1 MSMENRRPQ
10 LNLAELHQLK
20 WLLGGLLALIS
31 AWTVVYMDV
40 EAWGLLTLITLAVP
54 VMTAKPVL
62 TTRIPRWAHR
72 LAFPVLFAFFAI
84 DMAAHVK
91 EPLPPVI
98 RLALMLVLYRV
109 ITPRQRR
116 DDLQLILLGL
126 FLVVVGGVLSV
137 SIVFAAQIVVFTAF
151 ALLFLL
157 IITLADG
164 MEQGLPPPSQTGTPP
179 VWMHV
184 GWRRLAGRLRECV
197 DWRVAVLGGLLFG
210 GVVGLSVVLFMAI
223 PRFDLGSSL
232 FLDSMIAR
240 KAKTGF
246 SENIQFGG
254 VVNIQKDTGVALSV
268 DVSDRSQVPAELYW
282 RMLVLD
288 EYSGGSFRMSAL
300 AKSSIDRVSEK
311 TARVQGDMRLRANMP
326 VWTFYM
332 ETGTSRFLPLLG
344 GFNQLAFDGQQNA
357 AFSRE
362 LSLML
367 LRQMPAKML
376 AYRVEGMQIGSS
388 FRLPEESGLA
398 DEFMMEGVM
407 KRASFNS
414 LSLPPEE
421 HAKLAAWVAEL
432 GAPPNNPAEFARRA
446 SRWLAGRHGYSL
458 QSEIDAGESDP
469 LVFWLG
475 SNVPGHC
482 ELFAG
487 AFALLAR
494 TAGYPTRV
502 VLGFKGGSWNARS
515 ESITVRNSDAHAW
528 CEIFDRAEGAWLR
541 ADPTPGSVPVGEAT
555 NAPLGEAALAR
566 ILDDSWG
573 ARFESLRIFWYRRIV
588 NFDQK
593 SQVELVRDV
602 KKLADERLRAFK
614 KTLRRELEALKEW
627 LASPWDAGR
636 VTAWTAAVLVIVGSF
651 FAWRLAG
658 RGAWMRW
665 RSGRGKGKM
674 DPVRREAGRWLRKI
688 SDSGSGNADL
698 ADVRTELEKL
708 RYGPQARWPEPMG
721 VFRRAKRTLKRKL
734 EHFK

>member
-20 WLLGGLLALIS
+20 WLMGGLLALIS

-40 EAWGLLTLITLAVP
+40 EAWTLLTLVTLAVP
-54 VMTAKPVL
+54 VMTVKPSL
-62 TTRIPRWAHR
+62 TMRVPRWAHR
-72 LAFPVLFAFFAI
+72 LAFPVLLGVFAI
-84 DMAAHVK
+84 DMVGHVK
-91 EPLPPVI
+91 EPLPPII

-126 FLVVVGGVLSV
+126 FLVVVGGVVSV

-151 ALLFLL
+151 ALMFLL
-157 IITLADG
+157 VITLADG
-164 MEQGLPPPSQTGTPP
+164 MEQGLPPSSPTGTPP

-197 DWRVAVLGGLLFG
+197 DWRVAMLGVLLFG

-223 PRFDLGSSL
+223 PRFDLGNSL
-232 FLDSMIAR
+232 FFDNLISR
-240 KAKTGF
+240 KARTGF
-246 SENIQFGG
+246 SENIQFGD
-254 VVNIQKDTGVALSV
+254 VVDIQQDTSVALSV

-288 EYSGGSFRMSAL
+288 EYSKGSFRMSAL

-311 TARVQGDMRLRANMP
+311 TAQVQGDARPRANMP
-326 VWTFYM
+326 VWTFYL

-357 AFSRE
+357 AFSHE
-362 LSLML
+362 LSLVL

-376 AYRVEGMQIGSS
+376 AYRVEGMQVGSS
-388 FRLPEESGLA
+388 FRLPEQSGVG
-398 DEFMMEGVM
+398 DEFMTDGVT
-407 KRASFNS
+407 KKASFNT
-414 LSLPPEE
+414 LNLQPEE
-421 HAKLAAWVAEL
+421 HAQLAAWVSEI
-432 GAPPNNPAEFARRA
+432 GAPPGNPMEFGRRA
-446 SRWLAGRHGYSL
+446 SGWLAGHHAYSL
-458 QSEIDAGESDP
+458 QSRIDPGDADP
-469 LVFWLG
+469 LVFWIG
-475 SNVPGHC
+475 SKVPGHC

-528 CEIFDRAEGAWLR
+528 CEIFNRADGTWLR
-541 ADPTPGSVPVGEAT
+541 VDPTPGSVPVGDAV
-555 NAPLGEAALAR
+555 NAPQGEAALAR
-566 ILDDSWG
+566 IRDDSWG
-573 ARFESLRIFWYRRIV
+573 ARFESLRVFWYRRIV

-602 KKLADERLRAFK
+602 KKMADERLRALK
-614 KTLRRELEALKEW
+614 KTLRRDLAALKRW

-636 VTAWTAAVLVIVGSF
+636 VTVWGASVLVVVGSF
-651 FAWRLAG
+651 FGWRLVG
-658 RGAWMRW
+658 RGVWMRW
-665 RSGRGKGKM
+665 RSGRGRGNM
-674 DPVRREAGRWLRKI
+674 DPVRREAGRWLRAI
-688 SDSGSGNADL
+688 GDSGFKNPDL
-698 ADVRTELEKL
+698 TEVRVELENL

-721 VFRRAKRTLKRKL
+721 VFRRAKRTLARKPR
-734 EHFK
+734 